1 MCKKFAKYLHTFC
14 KSVTFALVNDTNR
27 TIIMMKKTISIAAMV
42 LASLPMMAGGLLTN
56 TNQNAAFLRNMAQDG
71 QVTLTSLYANPAGNV
86 FLSEG
91 WHMSLNSQTAIQ
103 QRNISTTFPYFAAN
117 MANPGQQTHDF
128 QGKAFAPVIP
138 SISVSYNKPRWSVS
152 AHFGLIGGGG
162 KCEFD
167 KGLGSF
173 EALYSSTIAQQL
185 PGMVNAQLPGMVAGN
200 IAQMYQDAGIPGA
213 QAQAMAAQLAAAG
226 TYGSQMTGYGMDAY
240 MKGRSYYFGLQL
252 GGAYKILDNL
262 SAYVGVRG
270 VYGTCGYNGYV
281 QDVKASYAYSF
292 DVPANDMMKFP
303 GASGQGAGSQDL
315 SSQSLTLNADQQ
327 GFGITP
333 IIGIDWEV
341 NKHWNLSAKFEAP
354 TKMSLKN
361 KSEMNDFAKVQAA
374 QEGNVL
380 NQFADGTKIRED
392 IPGILAFGAQYSP
405 IEKVRLTAGFHEY
418 FDKSAKKFADKQD
431 LIDHN
436 TWELVAGVEYD
447 CCKLVTLSAS
457 WQKTEYGLSD
467 EYMNDLSFN
476 NSSNSLTFG
485 LRLHPSKVFNI
496 DLGYMHTFYQER
508 TVNSLGGLKSDI
520 YNRKNNAVGVG
531 FNFAL

>member
-1 MCKKFAKYLHTFC
+1 MCKKFTKYLHTFC
-14 KSVTFALVNDTNR
+14 KSVTFALVNGTNR

-103 QRNISTTFPYFAAN
+103 QRNISTSFRLFPQN
-117 MANPGQQTHDF
+117 MDNRSETHDF

-173 EALYSSTIAQQL
+173 EVIGASMPAQIVEGISGMLQQNAYPAETASVMAGQLGPNSYSMNST
-185 PGMVNAQLPGMVAGN
+185 
-200 IAQMYQDAGIPGA
+200 
-213 QAQAMAAQLAAAG
+213 
-226 TYGSQMTGYGMDAY
+226 
-240 MKGRSYYFGLQL
+240 MKGRNYYFGLQV

-270 VYGTCGYNGYV
+270 VYATCNYNGFV
-281 QDVKASYAYSF
+281 GDLKLVNSATGATGLPASLGGTPYI
-292 DVPANDMMKFP
+292 DMVRQKFG
-303 GASGQGAGSQDL
+303 GADPSI
-315 SSQSLTLNADQQ
+315 SLNCDQQ

-333 IIGIDWEV
+333 IIGLDYMV
-341 NKHWNLSAKFEAP
+341 NEHWNLSAKFEAP
-354 TKMSLKN
+354 TKMSLNN
-361 KSEMNDFAKVQAA
+361 KSVMSDMAA
-374 QEGNVL
+374 ALSATDQGKAL
-380 NQFADGTKIRED
+380 SQFVDGQSVRED

-476 NSSNSLTFG
+476 NSSNSLAFG

-496 DLGYMHTFYQER
+496 DLGYMHTFFQER

-520 YNRKNNAVGVG
+520 YNRKNNAVGIG

>member
-1 MCKKFAKYLHTFC
+1 
-14 KSVTFALVNDTNR
+14 
-27 TIIMMKKTISIAAMV
+27 MMKKTIFIAAMV

-167 KGLGSF
+167 QGLGSF
-173 EALYSSTIAQQL
+173 EALYSSSIMSAVPATV
-185 PGMVNAQLPGMVAGN
+185 GGT
-200 IAQMYQDAGIPGA
+200 IAQMYQAAGIP
-213 QAQAMAAQLAAAG
+213 QAQAVAMGSQLAQTG
-226 TYGSQMTGYGMDAY
+226 TYGYGMDAY

-281 QDVKASYAYSF
+281 QDVKGYYN
-292 DVPANDMMKFP
+292 VPANAQMQFP
-303 GASGQGAGSQDL
+303 GTQGVADL

-447 CCKLVTLSAS
+447 CCKMVTLSAS

-476 NSSNSLTFG
+476 NSSNSLAFG

-496 DLGYMHTFYQER
+496 DLGYMHTFFQER

-520 YNRKNNAVGVG
+520 YNRKNNAVGIG